1 MKNGNI
7 KISVQITREQNNRL
21 EEFAKQNNLTKS

>member
-7 KISVQITREQNNRL
+7 KISVQITREQNNKL
-21 EEFAKQNNLTKS
+21 EELAKKQSEKE

>member
-1 MKNGNI
+1 MKNGHI

-21 EEFAKQNNLTKS
+21 EELAKQSDKE

>member
-21 EEFAKQNNLTKS
+21 EEFAKQSDKE

>member
-1 MKNGNI
+1 MKNGYI

-21 EEFAKQNNLTKS
+21 EEFAKQSDKE